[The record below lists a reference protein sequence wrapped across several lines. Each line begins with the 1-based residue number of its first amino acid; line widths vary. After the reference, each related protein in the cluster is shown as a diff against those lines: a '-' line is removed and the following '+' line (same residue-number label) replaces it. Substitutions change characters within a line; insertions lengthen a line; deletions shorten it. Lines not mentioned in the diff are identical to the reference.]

1 MIGRT
6 VVRQYTKSARESTY
20 VEFRRLSRTMAS
32 LAESDALSCKING
45 IFIINIYS
53 TSFWMN
59 PRLIQHLSKQF
70 DVFIK
75 LIYRTD
81 RHQCFTRRQLRANE
95 CYPTLGHDSS
105 NGQDLGRSDW
115 PWWRWMPSSNFHRR
129 NRRGYH
135 AGTDAL
141 YATIMHRDLFL
152 EKMELKSTFR
162 FSNSDWQFAMRR
174 SSVAA
179 R

>member
-115 PWWRWMPSSNFHRR
+115 PS
-129 NRRGYH
+129 
-135 AGTDAL
+135 GTDEDIMQVQTL
-141 YATIMHRDLFL
+141 YMQQSCTETYFWR
-152 EKMELKSTFR
+152 KWS
-162 FSNSDWQFAMRR
+162 
-174 SSVAA
+174 
-179 R
+179 